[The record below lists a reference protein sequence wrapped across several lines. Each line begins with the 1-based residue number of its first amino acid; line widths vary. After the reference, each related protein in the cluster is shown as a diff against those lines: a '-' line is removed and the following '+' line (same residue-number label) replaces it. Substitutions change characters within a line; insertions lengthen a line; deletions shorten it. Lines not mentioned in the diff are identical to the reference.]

1 MKQGYKE
8 DICDLVNARQKC
20 AMGHG
25 HVIGLSGVKI

>member
-8 DICDLVNARQKC
+8 DICDLVNARNKS

-25 HVIGLSGVKI
+25 QVIGLSGVEI